1 MNIILMGFGKMGKKI
16 SQLARNKG
24 YIVGG
29 FSSSSNPISNLDLRN
44 VDVAIDFSTPETAF
58 NNVKYALDNNIPVI
72 SGTTGW
78 NNKLEKIKK
87 ICIEK
92 NGAMLHSA
100 NFSIGMN
107 IIFEANKKISC
118 LIKNFNYKIKI
129 SETHHLQK
137 KDMPSGSAIQLA
149 NDIKKNYNQNIPI
162 DSKRIQNIVGDHSIC
177 YKSNEDIL
185 EIKHSA
191 ISRDGF
197 ALGALTAAEWIIG
210 KKGVYSMQ
218 DVIKF

>member
-1 MNIILMGFGKMGKKI
+1 MGFGKMGKKI
-16 SQLARNKG
+16 SQLATNKG
-24 YIVGG
+24 YIVVG
-29 FSSSSNPISNLDLRN
+29 FSSSSNPTSNLDLQN

-58 NNVKYALDNNIPVI
+58 KNVKYALDNNIPVI

-149 NDIKKNYNQNIPI
+149 NDIKKNYNQNITI
-162 DSKRIQNIVGDHSIC
+162 DTKRIKNIIGDHSIC

-191 ISRDGF
+191 INRDGF

-218 DVIKF
+218 DVIKY